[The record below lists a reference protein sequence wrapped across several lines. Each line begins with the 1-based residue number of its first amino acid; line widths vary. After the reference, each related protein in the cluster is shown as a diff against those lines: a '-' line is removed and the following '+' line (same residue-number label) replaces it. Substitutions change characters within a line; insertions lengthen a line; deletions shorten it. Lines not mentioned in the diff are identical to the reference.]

1 MPMLL
6 LNVMTSWCLVTVLHC
21 SVWGAGVWPLLAL
34 GTHELLPSSATLLSA
49 ADIPHHIISVLQ
61 TMNNYLP
68 SRLSSPS
75 STLALHWLVLVA
87 SARYSGQLIVVFLLP
102 NIQAKMNEKMMTRN
116 ILVEQKFKCN
126 LHLQLRRLPRL

>member
-34 GTHELLPSSATLLSA
+34 GTHELLPSSATLLPA

-68 SRLSSPS
+68 SRLSSPGN
-75 STLALHWLVLVA
+75 TQALHWLVLVA
-87 SARYSGQLIVVFLLP
+87 SARYSGQLMLSFYYL
-102 NIQAKMNEKMMTRN
+102 TFR
-116 ILVEQKFKCN
+116 QK
-126 LHLQLRRLPRL
+126 

>member
-21 SVWGAGVWPLLAL
+21 SVWGAGVWPLALLAL
-34 GTHELLPSSATLLSA
+34 GTHEVIASSATLLPA

-75 STLALHWLVLVA
+75 STLADGA
-87 SARYSGQLIVVFLLP
+87 SAGASYSGQLMLSFYYL
-102 NIQAKMNEKMMTRN
+102 TFR
-116 ILVEQKFKCN
+116 QK
-126 LHLQLRRLPRL
+126 

>member
-21 SVWGAGVWPLLAL
+21 SVWGAGVWPPLAL
-34 GTHELLPSSATLLSA
+34 GTHELLPSSATLLPA

-75 STLALHWLVLVA
+75 STLAAGASA
-87 SARYSGQLIVVFLLP
+87 SARYSGQLMLSFYYL
-102 NIQAKMNEKMMTRN
+102 TFR
-116 ILVEQKFKCN
+116 QK
-126 LHLQLRRLPRL
+126 

>member
-34 GTHELLPSSATLLSA
+34 GTHEVIASSATLLSA

-68 SRLSSPS
+68 SRLSSPGN
-75 STLALHWLVLVA
+75 TLAAGA
-87 SARYSGQLIVVFLLP
+87 SAG
-102 NIQAKMNEKMMTRN
+102 A
-116 ILVEQKFKCN
+116 CC
-126 LHLQLRRLPRL
+126 

>member
-34 GTHELLPSSATLLSA
+34 GTHELLPSSATLLPA

-75 STLALHWLVLVA
+75 STLAGPG
-87 SARYSGQLIVVFLLP
+87 ARYSGQLMLSFYYL
-102 NIQAKMNEKMMTRN
+102 TFR
-116 ILVEQKFKCN
+116 QK
-126 LHLQLRRLPRL
+126 

>member
-21 SVWGAGVWPLLAL
+21 SVCGAGVWPLLAL
-34 GTHELLPSSATLLSA
+34 GTHELLPSSATLLPA

-68 SRLSSPS
+68 SRLSSPG
-75 STLALHWLVLVA
+75 STLAGA
-87 SARYSGQLIVVFLLP
+87 GARYSGQLMLSFYYL
-102 NIQAKMNEKMMTRN
+102 TFR
-116 ILVEQKFKCN
+116 QK
-126 LHLQLRRLPRL
+126 

>member
-34 GTHELLPSSATLLSA
+34 GTHEVIASSATLLPA

-75 STLALHWLVLVA
+75 STLAGGARLVLVHA
-87 SARYSGQLIVVFLLP
+87 
-102 NIQAKMNEKMMTRN
+102 IQASLCCLFIT
-116 ILVEQKFKCN
+116 
-126 LHLQLRRLPRL
+126 

>member
-34 GTHELLPSSATLLSA
+34 GTHELLPSSALLPA

-68 SRLSSPS
+68 SRLSSPGI
-75 STLALHWLVLVA
+75 TLACGA
-87 SARYSGQLIVVFLLP
+87 SADARYSGQLMLSF
-102 NIQAKMNEKMMTRN
+102 
-116 ILVEQKFKCN
+116 
-126 LHLQLRRLPRL
+126 

>member
-21 SVWGAGVWPLLAL
+21 SVWGAGAGVWPLLAL
-34 GTHELLPSSATLLSA
+34 GTHEVIASSATLLSA

-68 SRLSSPS
+68 SRLSSPG
-75 STLALHWLVLVA
+75 STLAGGA
-87 SARYSGQLIVVFLLP
+87 SAGARYSGQLMLSFYYL
-102 NIQAKMNEKMMTRN
+102 TFR
-116 ILVEQKFKCN
+116 QK
-126 LHLQLRRLPRL
+126 

>member
-68 SRLSSPS
+68 SRLSSPG
-75 STLALHWLVLVA
+75 STLAGPG
-87 SARYSGQLIVVFLLP
+87 ARYSGQLMLSFYYL
-102 NIQAKMNEKMMTRN
+102 TFR
-116 ILVEQKFKCN
+116 QK
-126 LHLQLRRLPRL
+126 